1 MVSSALV
8 NRLIDKR
15 NERLRYF
22 FQLADSELREVHN
35 AVLAPLDEL
44 IAIAERRRGVEMT
57 PEVLA
62 ERVAAR
68 IRRPGYGKIRSLA
81 LEFRPELEAL
91 GMVRPGS
98 INNTVVRR
106 FREFMRDMV
115 RPLLEVEW
123 PRESRRGWDFEWPR
137 GAFAAPRP
145 LTRAASARQ
154 RSSSEAS
161 RRETPVSS
169 DGSPLPPAPCSRG
182 GERAECPT
190 RGRHAPLKDRPV
202 GMRCPVRAARMG
214 RGTARP
220 RADEHDLVSPPPHG
234 PLDGACTSMCT
245 MRRRPCPMNT
255 IRYSVRRV
263 AV

>member
-115 RPLLEVEW
+115 RPLLEDFEW
-123 PRESRRGWDFEWPR
+123 PRESRRGWETGGVRRPQAADAGSIRPPAIVVR
-137 GAFAAPRP
+137 G
-145 LTRAASARQ
+145 LSAR
-154 RSSSEAS
+154 
-161 RRETPVSS
+161 
-169 DGSPLPPAPCSRG
+169 D
-182 GERAECPT
+182 
-190 RGRHAPLKDRPV
+190 
-202 GMRCPVRAARMG
+202 AR
-214 RGTARP
+214 
-220 RADEHDLVSPPPHG
+220 V
-234 PLDGACTSMCT
+234 
-245 MRRRPCPMNT
+245 
-255 IRYSVRRV
+255 I
-263 AV
+263 